1 MTVKRFACLISM
13 LASIVSA
20 QSVRIAQIDN
30 SSLLLNQ
37 KVKLYINITDREGNL
52 IKDATADRFQV
63 FESIDGNDYT
73 PIPGITRVESKANY
87 VQGINLILLLDNS
100 GSMYRDMSGA
110 RTTDVDSMRIT
121 FAKRAARTFL
131 KSVTNPKDRIGLA
144 SYHSFYTS
152 HSSPTRDKVL
162 IERTLDEITQPEDDE
177 LHTELYGSF
186 YLAVDELRN
195 IRGRKAIILLSDGEN
210 SPYYSMTKKEHPRF
224 GAKIFTYDEPVAY
237 CQQEGISVFAINF
250 GKLGE
255 RGDRNLTR
263 IAIQTG
269 GIRYDAHN
277 QEELNKI
284 YGAIM
289 DQILNEYL
297 ITYKATMSPAD
308 RKYAKVKYSQDGQE
322 AEVARFYFSSTI
334 LGAPLEK
341 LSPLLLLPLLIA
353 FLLLW
358 WLSRLKFE
366 RQRPGASLEVLTT
379 RIGKVSTRFLPLD
392 SAKTVIGRTTD
403 ANMTILGD
411 PEIRE
416 HHVTITYDEKKRSYT
431 LIGDVE
437 ISINNKLVR
446 TKVLE
451 PGDVIDIGGTKTVF
465 DEGFST
471 PDQDSS
477 SS

>member
-1 MTVKRFACLISM
+1 MTMRRFACLFPM
-13 LASIVSA
+13 LVSIVSA

-37 KVKLYINITDREGNL
+37 KIKLYINIADREGNL
-52 IKDATADRFQV
+52 IKDAAADQFQV

-73 PIPGITRVESKANY
+73 PIPGIIRVESKANY
-87 VQGINLILLLDNS
+87 VQGINLMLLLDNS
-100 GSMYRDMSGA
+100 GSMYRNMTGA
-110 RTTDVDSMRIT
+110 RTTNVDSMRIT
-121 FAKRAARTFL
+121 FAKRAAQTFL

-152 HSSPTRDKVL
+152 HTIPTRDKVL
-162 IERTLDEITQPEDDE
+162 IERALDEIIQPQGDE
-177 LHTELYGSF
+177 LHTELYGSLH
-186 YLAVDELRN
+186 LAVDEFRS
-195 IRGRKAIILLSDGEN
+195 IRGRKAIIMLSDGEN
-210 SPYYSMTKKEHPRF
+210 SPYYSLTKKEHPRF

-250 GKLGE
+250 GKQGE

-263 IAIQTG
+263 IATQTG

-297 ITYKATMSPAD
+297 ITYKATMTPAD
-308 RKYAKVKYSQDGQE
+308 RKYAKVRYSQDGQE

-334 LGAPLEK
+334 FGTPLEK

-358 WLSRLKFE
+358 LLSRLKFE
-366 RQRPGASLEVLTT
+366 RQRPGASLEVLAT
-379 RIGKVSTRFLPLD
+379 RIGKTSTRFLPLD

-465 DEGFST
+465 DEGFSS
-471 PDQDSS
+471 PDKNSS
-477 SS
+477 